1 MNRLTHITVL
11 LSLTL
16 FLSACNENWGKDDYI
31 YPPET
36 ELQDPMI
43 IEQLVYNHNQLSFKY
58 KVMENVYGIALLF
71 LIEASIVAIYLYHIN
86 VEDKKKVIQLKEKEA
101 MAYVRQLQEAQN
113 LISVKQHK
121 ISGLT
126 HQLLHGNKLKL
137 VDQLVSKTEE
147 LHQLKT
153 HPQKLSP
160 DRLQM
165 IERVVNLTFDNYVKR
180 LTVTIPTLTDSE
192 LTLCTL
198 IKLGLNVK
206 EIATVIS
213 IEPTSVSRRKLRIKD
228 KVAAVAG
235 SFDAKRTID
244 QWLRDF

>member
-137 VDQLVSKTEE
+137 VDQ
-147 LHQLKT
+147 
-153 HPQKLSP
+153 
-160 DRLQM
+160 
-165 IERVVNLTFDNYVKR
+165 NLTFDNYVKR

-244 QWLRDF
+244 QWLREF

>member
-1 MNRLTHITVL
+1 
-11 LSLTL
+11 
-16 FLSACNENWGKDDYI
+16 
-31 YPPET
+31 
-36 ELQDPMI
+36 
-43 IEQLVYNHNQLSFKY
+43 
-58 KVMENVYGIALLF
+58 
-71 LIEASIVAIYLYHIN
+71 
-86 VEDKKKVIQLKEKEA
+86 
-101 MAYVRQLQEAQN
+101 
-113 LISVKQHK
+113 
-121 ISGLT
+121 
-126 HQLLHGNKLKL
+126 
-137 VDQLVSKTEE
+137 
-147 LHQLKT
+147 
-153 HPQKLSP
+153 
-160 DRLQM
+160 M

-244 QWLRDF
+244 QWLREF